1 MNHNFDFNMKNTI
14 ILDDPG
20 ITGIISEFS
29 VKRQLE
35 KNVDKYSK
43 FKCTY

>member
-14 ILDDPG
+14 ILEDSG
-20 ITGIISEFS
+20 ITGNISEFS
-29 VKRQLE
+29 VRRQPE
-35 KNVDKYSK
+35 KIVDKYSK